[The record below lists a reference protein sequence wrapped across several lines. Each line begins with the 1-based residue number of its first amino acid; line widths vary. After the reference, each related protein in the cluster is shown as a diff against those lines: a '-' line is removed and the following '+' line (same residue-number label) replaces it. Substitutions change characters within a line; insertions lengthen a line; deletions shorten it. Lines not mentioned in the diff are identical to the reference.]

1 MILETIR
8 QAIEESDL
16 TRYRISLESGVD
28 QGVLYRIVHGT
39 GGCSVST
46 ADALCEVLNLK
57 LVKQE

>member
-8 QAIEESDL
+8 QAIEESDM

-28 QGVLYRIVHGT
+28 QGVIYRIVHET
-39 GGCSVST
+39 GGCSLETV
-46 ADALCEVLNLK
+46 DKLCKVLNLK